1 MQLFYGRHRR
11 KETAV
16 PEGDK
21 GMPALAV
28 DVSTVPEAVVV
39 TAAGDLD
46 VATAPVLR
54 LRVRAALEQRPRAV
68 IADLGGIGFCG
79 SAGLQ
84 VLAEVVTATAVRDIP
99 FAVVTQQYPVLRALE
114 ITRMDATLALHPTVA
129 RARSWIRERNG

>member
-1 MQLFYGRHRR
+1 L
-11 KETAV
+11 
-16 PEGDK
+16 PEPSD

-46 VATAPVLR
+46 VTTAPVLR
-54 LRVRAALEQRPRAV
+54 QRVRAALDQQPVAV
-68 IADLGGIGFCG
+68 IADLGRIGFCG

-84 VLAEVVTATAVRDIP
+84 VLAEVVTATTVRDIP

-114 ITRMDATLALHPTVA
+114 ITRLDATLVLHPTVA
-129 RARSWIRERNG
+129 QARSWIRERRG